1 VAARMT
7 GGGFGGSVVTLV
19 ERDQTERFISRLGA
33 NLPGTNAFLTRA
45 GAGAREIGAEA

>member
-1 VAARMT
+1 MT

-45 GAGAREIGAEA
+45 GAGAREIGAES